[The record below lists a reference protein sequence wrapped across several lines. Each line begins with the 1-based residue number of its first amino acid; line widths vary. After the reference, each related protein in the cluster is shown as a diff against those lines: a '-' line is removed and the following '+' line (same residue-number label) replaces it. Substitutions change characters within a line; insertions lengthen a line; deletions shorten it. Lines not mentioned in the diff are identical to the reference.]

1 VIERERLG
9 PLAEAVAATTA
20 DLARRDAV
28 PRMWAGDHTLWSDD
42 PTEIADRLGWLHVI
56 DGSRAGYADVDG
68 VAVAAKGDGLS
79 AAVVLGMGGSSLF
92 PEVLARSFAKGV
104 AALDL
109 HVLDTTDPGAVRRIE
124 DQVGLERT
132 LFVVASKSGT
142 TLETRSHLA
151 HFWERTGGD
160 GARFVAVT
168 DPGTELGALATER
181 GFRAV
186 FENRPDIG
194 GRYSALSLFGVVP
207 GALLGYDVPRLLER
221 AAEAADALGPSVP
234 AATHAGLRLASVL
247 GASALAGRDKLT
259 LVLPEEVATFGL
271 WLEQLVA
278 ESTGKEGTGILPV
291 AGEPL
296 GPPEVYGDDRL
307 FVAVGGADRHPGL
320 DELATAG
327 HPVVEL
333 AFGSGGEDLGPLV
346 LLWEQAVALSGVVLG
361 INPFD
366 QPDVASAKEATGRVL
381 AEGLPALDPEPVAGL
396 LDQVRPGDYVAIQAF
411 VDPGDATLLAGLEA
425 ARVRLRDRL
434 RVATTVGVGPRFLHS
449 TGQLHKGGPPTGVFL
464 QVLGED
470 EGDVPIPGAPY
481 GFSGLKAAQ
490 AAGDLLSLRDR
501 GLRAGRVRIDELL
514 EVS

>member
-1 VIERERLG
+1 MIERERLG
-9 PLAEAVAATTA
+9 DLADRVAEAAA

-42 PTEIADRLGWLHVI
+42 PTEIADRLGWLPVI
-56 DGSRAGYADVDG
+56 EESRANYAEADG
-68 VAVAAKGDGLS
+68 VAVAAKGDGLA

-92 PEVLARSFAKGV
+92 PEVLARTFGKGL
-104 AALDL
+104 AGLDL
-109 HVLDTTDPGAVRRIE
+109 HVLDTTDPAAIQRVE
-124 DQVGLERT
+124 DQLGLERT

-160 GARFVAVT
+160 GRRFVAIT
-168 DPGTELGALATER
+168 DPGTELAALATDR
-181 GFRAV
+181 RFRAV

-194 GRYSALSLFGVVP
+194 GRYSALSWFGVVP
-207 GALLGYDVPRLLER
+207 GALLGYDGPRLLER
-221 AAEAADALGPSVP
+221 ASEAAVALGPSV
-234 AATHAGLRLASVL
+234 AAGTHAGLRLAAVL

-259 LVLPEEVATFGL
+259 LVLPGEIASFGL

-278 ESTGKEGTGILPV
+278 ESTGKQGTGIVPV

-296 GPPEVYGDDRL
+296 GSPEVYGDDRL
-307 FVAVGGADRHPGL
+307 FVAVGSAPGL
-320 DELATAG
+320 YELAAAG

-333 AFGSGGEDLGPLV
+333 AYEGPDDLGPLV
-346 LLWEQAVALSGVVLG
+346 VLWEQAVALSGAVLG

-381 AEGLPALDPEPVAGL
+381 AEGLPDLRITPVTEL
-396 LDQVRPGDYVAIQAF
+396 LDQVGPGDYLALQAF
-411 VDPGDATLLAGLEA
+411 VDPGDTALLGGLEA
-425 ARVRLRDRL
+425 ARVRWRDRL

-449 TGQLHKGGPPTGVFL
+449 TGQLHKGGPPMGVFL

-470 EGDVPIPGAPY
+470 GVDVPIPGAPY
-481 GFSGLKAAQ
+481 GFSTLKAAQ

-514 EVS
+514 EAR

>member
-9 PLAEAVAATTA
+9 PVAEGVAAATA

-28 PRMWAGDHTLWSDD
+28 ARMWAGDHTLWSDD

-56 DGSRAGYADVDG
+56 DESRAGYAEVDG
-68 VAVAAKGDGLS
+68 VALAAKGDGLS

-92 PEVLARSFAKGV
+92 PEVLARSFAKGL

-109 HVLDTTDPGAVRRIE
+109 HVLDTTDPAAVRRVE
-124 DQVGLERT
+124 DQVGLDTT

-151 HFWERTGGD
+151 HFWDRTGGD
-160 GARFVAVT
+160 GSRFVAIT
-168 DPGTELGALATER
+168 DPGTELAALAADR

-221 AAEAADALGPSVP
+221 AAEAAGALGPGVP
-234 AATHAGLRLASVL
+234 GAAHPGLRLAAVL

-259 LVLPEEVATFGL
+259 LVLPDEVATFGL

-278 ESTGKEGTGILPV
+278 ESTGKQGTGILPV

-296 GPPEVYGDDRL
+296 GKPGVYGDDRL
-307 FVAVGGADRHPGL
+307 FVSVGGAGRHPGL
-320 DELATAG
+320 DDLAAAG

-333 AFGSGGEDLGPLV
+333 AFDGGDDLGPLV

-381 AEGLPALDPEPVAGL
+381 AEGLPALDPTPVGEL
-396 LDQVRPGDYVAIQAF
+396 LDLVRPGDYVAIQAF

-425 ARVRLRDRL
+425 ARARLRDRL

-464 QVLGED
+464 QVLGGDED
-470 EGDVPIPGAPY
+470 DVPIPGAPY

-514 EVS
+514 EVT

>member
-9 PLAEAVAATTA
+9 ALGDRVAEAAA

-42 PTEIADRLGWLHVI
+42 PTEIADRLGWLPVI
-56 DGSRAGYADVDG
+56 EESRANYTEADG
-68 VAVAAKGDGLS
+68 VAVAAKGDGLA

-92 PEVLARSFAKGV
+92 PEVLARTFGKGL
-104 AALDL
+104 AGLDL
-109 HVLDTTDPGAVRRIE
+109 HVLDTTDPAAIQRVE
-124 DQVGLERT
+124 DQLGLERT
-132 LFVVASKSGT
+132 LFLVASKSGT

-160 GARFVAVT
+160 GRRFVAIT
-168 DPGTELGALATER
+168 DPGTELAALATDR
-181 GFRAV
+181 RFRAV

-194 GRYSALSLFGVVP
+194 GRYSALSWFGVVP

-221 AAEAADALGPSVP
+221 ASEAAVGLGPPV
-234 AATHAGLRLASVL
+234 AAGTHAGLRLAAVL
-247 GASALAGRDKLT
+247 GACALAGRDKLT
-259 LVLPEEVATFGL
+259 LVLPGEIASFGL

-278 ESTGKEGTGILPV
+278 ESTGKQGTGIVPV

-296 GPPEVYGDDRL
+296 GSPEVYGDDRL
-307 FVAVGGADRHPGL
+307 FVATGSAPGL
-320 DELATAG
+320 DELAAAG

-333 AFGSGGEDLGPLV
+333 AYEGPDDLGPLV
-346 LLWEQAVALSGVVLG
+346 LLWEQAVALSGAVLG

-381 AEGLPALDPEPVAGL
+381 AEGLPDLPVTPVTEL
-396 LDQVRPGDYVAIQAF
+396 LDQVRPGDYLALQAF
-411 VDPGDATLLAGLEA
+411 VDPGDTALLDGLEA
-425 ARVRLRDRL
+425 ARVRWRDRL

-464 QVLGED
+464 QVLGGD
-470 EGDVPIPGAPY
+470 GVDVPIPGAPY
-481 GFSGLKAAQ
+481 GFSTLKAAQ

-514 EVS
+514 EAR